1 MFSGHKSKKNLRF
14 KFTVR
19 TSNLQKRSMFKLSK
33 TLVFWGCRSYL
44 LFKQCCRKRCPLD
57 FEFQNSCFVVENFA
71 VTIMLMLVI
80 APVVK
85 RKVFSS
91 FSSKKRL
98 EDYESLKVLVIYGKD
113 GSGHWRKKKWSCK
126 IK

>member
-1 MFSGHKSKKNLRF
+1 MIVQTVLPKS
-14 KFTVR
+14 
-19 TSNLQKRSMFKLSK
+19 S
-33 TLVFWGCRSYL
+33 
-44 LFKQCCRKRCPLD
+44 PLD
-57 FEFQNSCFVVENFA
+57 FQLQNSCFAVENFA
-71 VTIMLMLVI
+71 VTMLMLVI

-91 FSSKKRL
+91 FSWKKRL

-113 GSGHWRKKKWSCK
+113 GSGHWKKKKWSCK